1 MSVEL
6 QCTAAEC
13 DSGEGGQRWKSQ
25 PLPDTTALQMLDRH
39 LLVVHDKQVQQG
51 GGGGQRRDEGVANLS
66 GKKYHAP
73 PYLRDAVNKILT
85 IFWSNG
91 KDTRGGLEMVSLIPT
106 GFEIS

>member
-1 MSVEL
+1 MASKYSKGVEV
-6 QCTAAEC
+6 ASAVM
-13 DSGEGGQRWKSQ
+13 R
-25 PLPDTTALQMLDRH
+25 
-39 LLVVHDKQVQQG
+39 V
-51 GGGGQRRDEGVANLS
+51 VANLS